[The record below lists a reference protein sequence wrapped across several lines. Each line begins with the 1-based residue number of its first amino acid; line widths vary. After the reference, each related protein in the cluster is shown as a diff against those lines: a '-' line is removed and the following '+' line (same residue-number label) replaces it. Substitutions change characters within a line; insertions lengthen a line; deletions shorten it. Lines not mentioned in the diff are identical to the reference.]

1 MLRVEETQQAVEF
14 SAALIAKFDD
24 VKSRYPQ
31 GKQKSALL
39 PILHLTQAEFGW
51 LSSAAMDKVA
61 EYLGILPIEVYE
73 VATFYTMYFLRPQG
87 KYVLEV
93 CRTGP
98 CCLVGA
104 EKIMDHIEQRLGVK
118 EGEVTPDGLFSW
130 RGVECL
136 AACGFGPV
144 LQIGPEYTFYENLTP
159 ESVDKLIADL
169 KSGRDNQQSFQRVN
183 PVATVD
189 NKASE
194 QEYNNTILP
203 PTDPTQRSA
212 EEI

>member
-1 MLRVEETQQAVEF
+1 MLRVEEVQPVEF
-14 SAALIAKFDD
+14 SKELVAKFDEI
-24 VKSRYPQ
+24 VSRYPQ

-39 PILHLTQAEFGW
+39 PILHETQAVYGW
-51 LSSAAMDKVA
+51 LSSSVMDKVA
-61 EYLGILPIEVYE
+61 EYLNIQPIEVYE
-73 VATFYTMYFLRPQG
+73 VATFYTMYFLKPQG

-104 EKIMDHIEQRLGVK
+104 EKIMDYIGEKLGVK
-118 EGEVTPDGLFSW
+118 EGEVTPDGLFSY

-136 AACGFGPV
+136 AACGYAPV

-169 KSGRDNQQSFQRVN
+169 KE
-183 PVATVD
+183 
-189 NKASE
+189 KAGKS
-194 QEYNNTILP
+194 
-203 PTDPTQRSA
+203 
-212 EEI
+212 